1 MTLEGWR
8 DVTRTTLRVCSSSHL
23 LPGNVAWARLETQWA
38 LVFGDFAD
46 WPSALMT
53 APDDPILW
61 ILTLDDV
68 LTPESMEGLDGGA
81 LDDALARLMAPL
93 EARLVASTQ
102 STVVAW
108 TAWRPQSVIASAK
121 RPTAWTHAMR
131 RLETL
136 LYGLAVQ
143 RPALHLVDLDAAL
156 AGDGLA
162 TAFDSR
168 NVYAAGCRFSRNGLV
183 RVVEAVQRVLQRIAQ
198 APKKV
203 LVLDCDGVLWGDV
216 VGEVGVGRIG
226 LGGDGLGRAHK
237 DIQRAARRL
246 ARTGTLLALASKNTA
261 ADVWEVFDRHPDMVL
276 TRDDIAAWRINW
288 TEKAANLVEMA
299 NDLDLG
305 LESFVFLDD
314 NPFEREKMRLA
325 LPQVTT
331 LEFPAD
337 VAAWPGLI
345 DGLDLFARFDATA
358 EDAAKAQQYRSRAAF
373 ADARR
378 GAADE
383 TNFLAGLAMQAKSVP
398 LDATSLARAEQL
410 AAKTNQYNLRNA
422 RHTMAELEAL
432 AASPTTVAFVTRLED
447 RFGDHGAVGLTIAR
461 VAGDSAFLDSFLMS
475 CRVLGRNLDAW
486 MLGRLVTLLRERGVR
501 WLFAEFRASGR
512 NAVAGAFLAAHGF
525 VRWTGADGD
534 PRRQTIADL
543 TVIEGELYLAD
554 LDTLVIPHLDL
565 FHGPEPKPQAD
576 RALAAAVS

>member
-1 MTLEGWR
+1 
-8 DVTRTTLRVCSSSHL
+8 
-23 LPGNVAWARLETQWA
+23 

-46 WPSALMT
+46 WPSAMIS
-53 APDDPILW
+53 APADALLW
-61 ILTLDDV
+61 VLTLEDV
-68 LTPESMEGLDGGA
+68 LAPESLEGLDDA
-81 LDDALARLMAPL
+81 AFDEALARLMAPL
-93 EARLVASTQ
+93 EARLAASSQ
-102 STVVAW
+102 PTVVAW
-108 TAWRPQSVIASAK
+108 TAWRPQSAIASAR
-121 RPTAWTHAMR
+121 RPSPWSRAER

-136 LYGLAVQ
+136 LYGLAAQ

-156 AGDGLA
+156 AVDGLA
-162 TAFDSR
+162 SAFDPR
-168 NVYAAGCRFSRNGLV
+168 NFYAAGCRFSRKGLA
-183 RVVEAVQRVLQRIAQ
+183 RVVEAVDRVLQRIAA

-216 VGEVGVGRIG
+216 VGEVGVGRIL

-246 ARTGTLLALASKNTA
+246 GRTGTVLALASKNTA

-276 TRDDIAAWRINW
+276 TRDDIAAWRIDW
-288 TEKAANLVEMA
+288 SEKADNLVEMA
-299 NDLDLG
+299 KDLDLG

-331 LEFPAD
+331 LEFPGD
-337 VAAWPGLI
+337 VAAWPALI
-345 DGLDLFARFDATA
+345 DGLDLFARFDATS

-383 TNFLAGLAMQAKSVP
+383 TSFLAGLEMQAVSAP

-410 AAKTNQYNLRNA
+410 AAKTNQYNLRIQ
-422 RHTMAELEAL
+422 RHTAAELKAL
-432 AASPTTVAFVTRLED
+432 AASKNTVAFMTRLGD

-461 VAGDSAFLDSFLMS
+461 IAGDTAFLDSFLMS
-475 CRVLGRNLDAW
+475 CRVLGRHLDAW
-486 MLGRLVTLLRERGVR
+486 MLGRLASRLRDHGVR
-501 WLFAEFRASGR
+501 WLFAEFRDSGR
-512 NAVAGAFLAAHGF
+512 NAVAADVLAAHGF
-525 VRWTGADGD
+525 ARWAGSDDD
-534 PRRQTIADL
+534 PRREAVASLSGID
-543 TVIEGELYLAD
+543 GDLYLVD

-565 FHGPEPKPQAD
+565 FHDPAPQPT
-576 RALAAAVS
+576 RPVAATVS

>member
-1 MTLEGWR
+1 
-8 DVTRTTLRVCSSSHL
+8 
-23 LPGNVAWARLETQWA
+23 VAWARLETQWA

-53 APDDPILW
+53 APDDALLW

-68 LTPESMEGLDGGA
+68 LTPESLEGLDRSA

-93 EARLVASTQ
+93 EARLAASSQ
-102 STVVAW
+102 PTVVAW
-108 TAWRPQSVIASAK
+108 TAWRPQSPIASAR
-121 RPTAWTHAMR
+121 RPTGWSAATR

-136 LYGLAVQ
+136 LYGLAAQ

-156 AGDGLA
+156 AGEGLA
-162 TAFDSR
+162 AAFDSR
-168 NVYAAGCRFSRNGLV
+168 NVYAAGCRFSRKGLV
-183 RVVEAVQRVLQRIAQ
+183 RVVETIERVLQRIAA

-216 VGEVGVGRIG
+216 VGEVGVGRIL

-246 ARTGTLLALASKNTA
+246 GRTGTILALASKNTA

-276 TRDDIAAWRINW
+276 TRDDIAAWRIDW

-299 NDLDLG
+299 KDLDLG

-337 VAAWPGLI
+337 VTAWPGLI
-345 DGLDLFARFDATA
+345 DGLDLFARFDATPD
-358 EDAAKAQQYRSRAAF
+358 DAAKAQQYRSRAAF

-378 GAADE
+378 SAGDE
-383 TNFLAGLAMQAKSVP
+383 TRFLASLEMQAVSAP
-398 LDATSLARAEQL
+398 LDGTTLARAEQL
-410 AAKTNQYNLRNA
+410 AAKTNQYNLRTA
-422 RHTMAELEAL
+422 RHTAGELEAL
-432 AASPTTVAFVTRLED
+432 AALPTTVAFLTRLED

-461 VAGDSAFLDSFLMS
+461 VTGDTAFVDSFLMS
-475 CRVLGRNLDAW
+475 CRVLGRHLDAW

-501 WLFAEFRASGR
+501 WLFAEFRDSGR

-534 PRRQTIADL
+534 PRRQAITDL

-565 FHGPEPKPQAD
+565 FHAPEPKPQAD

>member
-1 MTLEGWR
+1 L
-8 DVTRTTLRVCSSSHL
+8 TRTPLRVCGASHL
-23 LPGNVAWARLETQWA
+23 LPGAAAWAPLETLWA
-38 LVFGDFAD
+38 LNFGDFAD

-53 APDDPILW
+53 APADALLW

-68 LTPESMEGLDGGA
+68 LTPESLEGLDEVA
-81 LDDALARLMAPL
+81 LEDALARLTAPL
-93 EARLVASTQ
+93 EARLAASTQ
-102 STVVAW
+102 PTVVAW
-108 TAWRPQSVIASAK
+108 TAWRPQSPIASAR
-121 RPTAWTHAMR
+121 RPPAGLRAAR

-136 LYGLAVQ
+136 LYGLAAQ

-156 AGDGLA
+156 AGEGLA
-162 TAFDSR
+162 AAFDTR
-168 NVYAAGCRFSRNGLV
+168 NLYAAGCRFSRKGLV
-183 RVVEAVQRVLQRIAQ
+183 RVVEAVEPVLQRVSRP
-198 APKKV
+198 PKKV

-216 VGEVGVGRIG
+216 VGEVGVGRIL
-226 LGGDGLGRAHK
+226 LGGDGLGRAHR

-246 ARTGTLLALASKNTA
+246 GRAGTLLALASKNTA

-276 TRDDIAAWRINW
+276 TRDDIAAWRIDW
-288 TEKAANLVEMA
+288 TEKAVNLVEMA
-299 NDLDLG
+299 KDLDLG

-337 VAAWPGLI
+337 VTAWPGLI
-345 DGLDLFARFDATA
+345 DALDLFARFDATL
-358 EDAAKAQQYRSRAAF
+358 EDAAKTQQYRSRAAF

-383 TNFLAGLAMQAKSVP
+383 TSFLAGLEMQAVSAP
-398 LDATSLARAEQL
+398 LDPTTLARAEQL

-422 RHTMAELEAL
+422 RHTAAELEAL
-432 AASPTTVAFVTRLED
+432 AASPTTIAFLTRLKD

-461 VAGDSAFLDSFLMS
+461 VAGETAFLDTFLMS
-475 CRVLGRNLDAW
+475 CRVLGRHLDAW
-486 MLGRLVTLLRERGVR
+486 MLACCAGRLRDRGVR
-501 WLFAEFRASGR
+501 WLFAEFKDSGR
-512 NAVAGAFLAAHGF
+512 NAVAAQFLTAHGF
-525 VRWTGADGD
+525 ARWMGPDSDSRFCAVAELST
-534 PRRQTIADL
+534 
-543 TVIEGELYLAD
+543 IEGELYVAD

-565 FHGPEPKPQAD
+565 FHDPEPQPQPEAH